1 MSDLV
6 SLDSSDYLKRTLVSS
21 PVDTSI
27 CEFNITKLV
36 AKGPIRLE
44 HFACPNVFNYFNQVG
59 GMNLLYSINGGPQT
73 TLSLTG
79 QFAPTFAAMVA
90 YLTTY
95 FLGAAPLFTVAAST
109 VRPGTIIF
117 SNGYA
122 GDSYFYLTPNM
133 SNSSVNTWRVLGL
146 SPLTVTI
153 PAGLSVN
160 TGYSA
165 LSPTSLKLRIDHFLY
180 PHHETGVNYSFEV
193 PIDVNDAG
201 YIFYNSN
208 AGFTNFATNSNQ
220 QNTFGS
226 IRVTVT
232 DGEGQF
238 YNMNSV
244 IYKLI
249 FSVGK

>member
-6 SLDSSDYLKRTLVSS
+6 SLDSSDYLKQNQSTS
-21 PVDTSI
+21 PLDTSV
-27 CEFNITKLV
+27 CEYNITKLV
-36 AKGPIRLE
+36 AKGPIKLE
-44 HFACPNVFNYFNQVG
+44 HFACPNVFNYFNAVG
-59 GMNLLYSINGGPQT
+59 GLSLVYSIAGGPST
-73 TLSLTG
+73 SVLLSDTI
-79 QFAPTFAAMVA
+79 APTFAALVA
-90 YLTTY
+90 YLSGY
-95 FLGAAPLFTVAAST
+95 FAGFFPLFHVTAST

-117 SNGYA
+117 QNAYGA
-122 GDSYFYLTPNM
+122 DSHFYLSPNT
-133 SNSSVNTWRVLGL
+133 NTWRVLGL
-146 SPLTVTI
+146 PPTVVTI
-153 PAGLSVN
+153 GAGASVN
-160 TGYSA
+160 SGYSA
-165 LSPTSLKLRIDHFLY
+165 LSPTSIKLRIDRFLY

-208 AGFTNFATNSNQ
+208 AGFSNFATNSTK

-226 IRVTVT
+226 IRVTIT

-249 FSVGK
+249 FSIGKL